1 MPAAGTSTKSDE
13 RRRAIM
19 AAAIDCF
26 AQKGFYGTTT
36 HEIAEW
42 VGISQ
47 PYLYRLYPNK
57 QALFAAAVDHVS
69 VVMTETLV
77 AHSLAS
83 GGAEPTSEAA
93 LDAARGAYAALV
105 ADRNILRFLMHANC
119 AACRAARSSGRAPV
133 LRQASGHRSA
143 AAGRR
148 RRRAAM
154 VRRRNARQRGRRTGA
169 GRHRRAVGARSHRWM
184 TRHRGI
190 RPRPS
195 ARRSRRTHRRGPD
208 DSRGSCAPPVGTLT
222 ALPGAA
228 YDGVASRWSSP
239 INRRSMSSTA
249 YM

>member
-13 RRRAIM
+13 RRRDIM

-77 AHSLAS
+77 THSPAA
-83 GGAEPTSEAA
+83 GGPTPEEA
-93 LDAARGAYAALV
+93 LSTVRDAYAALV

-119 AACRAARSSGRAPV
+119 ATGEPLVA
-133 LRQASGHRSA
+133 QA
-143 AAGRR
+143 
-148 RRRAAM
+148 
-154 VRRRNARQRGRRTGA
+154 VRRCYAKQVDTVRQLLGDDDAVRQWFGA
-169 GRHRRAVGARSHRWM
+169 GMLDNVAAVLGLADIDEPWAH
-184 TRHRGI
+184 
-190 RPRPS
+190 
-195 ARRSRRTHRRGPD
+195 
-208 DSRGSCAPPVGTLT
+208 VLT
-222 ALPGAA
+222 A
-228 YDGVASRWSSP
+228 R
-239 INRRSMSSTA
+239 
-249 YM
+249 